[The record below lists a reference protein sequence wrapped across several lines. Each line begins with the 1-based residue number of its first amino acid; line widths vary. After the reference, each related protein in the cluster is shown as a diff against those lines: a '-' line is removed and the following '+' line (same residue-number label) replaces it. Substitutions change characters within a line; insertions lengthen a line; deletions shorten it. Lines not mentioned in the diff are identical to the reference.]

1 MFTAQGFVMQA
12 LRHIGERLAAA
23 IAWCLMRLWGKR

>member
-1 MFTAQGFVMQA
+1 MFSARGFVTQV
-12 LRHIGERLAAA
+12 LKHIGERVAAG